1 MTTRESRHYHAAD
14 AFAQQVRQ
22 QYDEIVDEVSLY
34 GSVARGEERG
44 VHSDVD
50 LIVVLEQ
57 GAEKQ
62 GAEQALRK
70 LAYDIELEF
79 GVVLS
84 LLILTSDEYHHG
96 NKPYLQHVQQDAQS
110 LYG

>member
-1 MTTRESRHYHAAD
+1 MTARESTHYRAAD
-14 AFAQQVRQ
+14 AFAQQVRK
-22 QYDEIVDEVSLY
+22 QYGEIVDEVSLY
-34 GSVARGEERG
+34 GSVARDEERG

-50 LIVVLEQ
+50 LIVVLEE
-57 GAEKQ
+57 GVEKQ
-62 GAEQALRK
+62 ASEQALRK

-84 LLILTSDEYHHG
+84 LFVLTATEYHHG
-96 NKPYLQHVQQDAQS
+96 DKPYLQHVQQDAQP

>member
-1 MTTRESRHYHAAD
+1 MTAQESIHYRAAD

-22 QYDEIVDEVSLY
+22 QYDSIVDDVILY

-50 LIVVLEQ
+50 LIVVLSE
-57 GAEKQ
+57 GVEKH
-62 GAEQALRK
+62 ASEQAIRE
-70 LAYDIELEF
+70 LAYDIELEL

-84 LLILTSDEYHHG
+84 LVILTSAEYHHG
-96 NKPYLQHVQQDAQS
+96 DKPYLQHVQQDAQP